1 MVSVALHQGMHATT
15 QTRTTKSSLLDLV
28 VCKGKAVPNLE
39 HPVAAYQRKDQH
51 LSDRR
56 GMAEQAHNATRNTPQ
71 HNEQQKNNASGRQSQ
86 QRKTAARHYAT
97 QHRGTTPR
105 NDTRHNAT
113 GATRRMPRLWSDR
126 CTSEYPKEVLPIY
139 HVYETTAIVI
149 YQTLHTSVDRL
160 QQTEHQQQ

>member
-1 MVSVALHQGMHATT
+1 
-15 QTRTTKSSLLDLV
+15 
-28 VCKGKAVPNLE
+28 
-39 HPVAAYQRKDQH
+39 
-51 LSDRR
+51 
-56 GMAEQAHNATRNTPQ
+56 MAEQAHNATRNTPQ

-160 QQTEHQQQ
+160 QQTEHLKYAAIVTTTQNMLTLMTPLVQRYGARV